1 MTTTL
6 SILLFLIGGLTCLT
20 IGAETLLK
28 GATRLAVAWGI
39 TPLVVGM
46 TVVAYGTSAP
56 EVAVTV
62 QAVYSDPP
70 QPDLAIGNVVGSNI
84 SNILLVLG
92 IASLVAPL
100 LVSRSLVRFS
110 VPIMIAAAGL
120 VWGMSLDGQIG
131 KLEGIGLLSGA
142 VLFSVISVLR
152 SRAQTAARA
161 RAYPGDLPPPVT
173 RTGRTTILNLV
184 AIGAGLALLVL
195 GSRWLVEGAT
205 QIARLLNV
213 SELIVGLTIVAVGTS
228 LPEIATSLVASIRNQ
243 RDIAVGNVVGSNI
256 FNLLLVLG
264 FCATLSPEP
273 VRVQSSA
280 LRFDIPIMF
289 AVSLAAWPIFYTE
302 WTIKRWE
309 GFAFLVFYGAYTMFL
324 YLQATQHGA
333 LNQYTTAMVYF
344 ILPIS
349 ALVLVVF
356 AFRHWQTHAPHPDHP
371 DPSNEN
377 RKGAE

>member
-6 SILLFLIGGLTCLT
+6 SIALFLIGGLACLT
-20 IGAETLLK
+20 MGAEVLLK
-28 GATRLAVAWGI
+28 GASRLAVALGI

-56 EVAVTV
+56 ELAVTV

-92 IASLVAPL
+92 IASLAAPL
-100 LVSRSLVRFS
+100 LVSRSLVRFT
-110 VPIMIAAAGL
+110 VPIMIAATGL
-120 VWGMSLDGQIG
+120 VWGISLDGEIG
-131 KLEGIGLLSGA
+131 RFEGLVLLSGA

-152 SRAQTAARA
+152 SRATTAALGRA
-161 RAYPGDLPPPVT
+161 HPGDLPPT
-173 RTGRTTILNLV
+173 AARTARMTVLNLL
-184 AIGAGLALLVL
+184 AIAAGLALLVL

-213 SELIVGLTIVAVGTS
+213 SKLIVGLTVVAVGTS
-228 LPEIATSLVASIRNQ
+228 LPEIATSLMASVRNQ

-264 FCATLSPEP
+264 FCATVSPQP
-273 VRVQSSA
+273 VLVQSSA

-289 AVSLAAWPIFYTE
+289 AVSFAAWPIFYTE

-309 GFAFLVFYGAYTMFL
+309 GFTFLLFYAAYTLFL
-324 YLQATQHGA
+324 YLKATQHGA
-333 LNQYTTAMVYF
+333 LNQYTTAMVFF
-344 ILPIS
+344 ILPI
-349 ALVLVVF
+349 AGLVLLIF
-356 AFRHWQTHAPHPDHP
+356 TFRHWQNNVPHPDQATP
-371 DPSNEN
+371 ANEN
-377 RKGAE
+377 QRTPE